1 MPFLSRIFIKTALI
15 HLALGFTF
23 GGLMLANKGVPF
35 YPALWRLLPAHME
48 LLLVGWTVQLAL
60 GVAYWIL
67 PRYWQGGRGD
77 SRGVWLAYFCLNSG
91 VWLVILTGW
100 LGLPPFWLLVGRL
113 LQAAAVVAFA
123 VHLWPRIVSREGLG

>member
-1 MPFLSRIFIKTALI
+1 
-15 HLALGFTF
+15 
-23 GGLMLANKGVPF
+23 MLANKGVPF

-77 SRGVWLAYFCLNSG
+77 NRGVWLAYFFLNSG

-100 LGLPPFWLLVGRL
+100 LSLPPYWLLLGRL
-113 LQAAAVVAFA
+113 LQAAAVIAFA
-123 VHLWPRIVSREGLG
+123 THIWPRIVSREGLG

>member
-1 MPFLSRIFIKTALI
+1 MPPLTRLFVKTALI
-15 HLALGFTF
+15 HLVLGFTF
-23 GGLMLANKGVPF
+23 GALMLANKGVPF
-35 YPALWRLLPAHME
+35 YPVLWRLLPAHME

-77 SRGVWLAYFCLNSG
+77 NRGVWLAYFFLNSG

-100 LGLPPFWLLVGRL
+100 LGLPPSWLLLGRV
-113 LQAAAVVAFA
+113 LQAAAVIAFA
-123 VHLWPRIVSREGLG
+123 THIWPRIVSREGLG